1 MSSRTLRIFTALS
14 VLLLLSMG
22 LMQWAWLRQAYRLED
37 RDFDQRVR
45 SALRAAGQ
53 RLIEFNANPNRLTLR
68 PIERVA
74 GNYYTVQINDVI
86 NPAVLEAFLRQ
97 EFDRHDV
104 RTNFEYGVYD
114 CVKNRVQ
121 YGGFVCATPHCDS
134 STAVR
139 YRFPQAGGQNYYFG
153 VYFPEKRGY
162 VLGQLGS
169 LTLSTAVLGVVVLF
183 FAYALWVIFRQKRLA
198 ELQADFV
205 NTLSHEFK
213 TPISTLLIA
222 GEALAKPD
230 QSPEK
235 RQTYA
240 ALLRSEIHRLKT
252 HVDTVLQTAR
262 LPRSSEGLKREAVDV
277 HELLRQLANSLQA
290 ELEARNGTLT
300 LRLEAPQP
308 VVRADR
314 MHLTNVFHNLADN
327 ALKYTVPAEDRP
339 PNLIFSTENRRNTLL
354 VRITDNGIGIPEKHQ
369 KRLFDKFYRVPTGDV
384 HDVKGFGL
392 GLYYVKTLV
401 EAHGGRVRVQSVV
414 GEGSTF
420 EVELPAP
427 EPPEGEPTKRP
438 LWGLGGFL

>member
-1 MSSRTLRIFTALS
+1 MSSRTLRIFTVLS
-14 VLLLLSMG
+14 VLLLLGMG

-53 RLIEFNANPNRLTLR
+53 RLIQFNANPNRLTLQ
-68 PIERVA
+68 PVERVA

-86 NPAVLEAFLRQ
+86 NPTVLEAFLRQ

-121 YGGFVCATPHCDS
+121 YGGFVCATRNCDS
-134 STAVR
+134 STALR
-139 YRFPQAGGQNYYFG
+139 YRFPQTGGQNYYFG

-169 LTLSTAVLGVVVLF
+169 LTLSTAVLSVVVLF
-183 FAYALWVIFRQKRLA
+183 FACALWVIFRQKRLA

-222 GEALAKPD
+222 GEVLAKPD
-230 QSPEK
+230 QSPER

-262 LPRSSEGLKREAVDV
+262 LPRSSEGLKRELVNIHV
-277 HELLRQLANSLQA
+277 LLRQLGDSLQS
-290 ELEARNGTLT
+290 EFEAQNGTLT
-300 LRLEAPQP
+300 LRLDAEKP
-308 VVRADR
+308 VVSADR
-314 MHLTNVFHNLADN
+314 LHLTNVFRNLADN
-327 ALKYTVPAEDRP
+327 ALKYTNRP
-339 PNLIFSTENRRNTLL
+339 PELLFSTENHRNALL
-354 VRITDNGIGIPEKHQ
+354 VRITDNGIGIAEKHR

-401 EAHGGRVRVQSVV
+401 EAHGGRVRIQSRV

-420 EVELPAP
+420 EIQLRI
-427 EPPEGEPTKRP
+427 KN
-438 LWGLGGFL
+438 

>member
-1 MSSRTLRIFTALS
+1 MSSRTLRIFTGLS
-14 VLLLLSMG
+14 VLLLLGMG
-22 LMQWAWLRQAYRLED
+22 AVQWAWLRQAYRLED

-121 YGGFVCATPHCDS
+121 YGGFVCATPNCDS

-139 YRFPQAGGQNYYFG
+139 YRFPQTGGQNYYFG
-153 VYFPEKRGY
+153 VFFPEKRSY

-213 TPISTLLIA
+213 TPLSTLLIA

-240 ALLRSEIHRLKT
+240 ALLRGEIHRLKT

-262 LPRSSEGLKREAVDV
+262 LPRSSEGLKREPVDV
-277 HELLRQLANSLQA
+277 HGLLRELADSFRA
-290 ELEARNGTLT
+290 EVEARGGTLT
-300 LRLEAPQP
+300 LNLDATVP
-308 VVRADR
+308 VVSADR
-314 MHLTNVFHNLADN
+314 MHLTNVFRNLADN
-327 ALKYTVPAEDRP
+327 ALKYTEHP
-339 PNLIFSTENRRNTLL
+339 PELFFSTENHRNALL
-354 VRITDNGIGIPEKHQ
+354 VRVQDNGIGIPEKHR

-401 EAHGGRVRVQSVV
+401 EAHGGRVRVEREV

-420 EVELPAP
+420 EVKLPI
-427 EPPEGEPTKRP
+427 
-438 LWGLGGFL
+438 

>member
-14 VLLLLSMG
+14 VLLLLGMG
-22 LMQWAWLRQAYRLED
+22 AMQWAWLRQAYRLED

-53 RLIEFNANPNRLTLR
+53 RLIDFNANPNRLTLR
-68 PIERVA
+68 PVERVA

-114 CVKNRVQ
+114 CVKNEVK

-134 STAVR
+134 SSAVR
-139 YRFPQAGGQNYYFG
+139 YRFPQAGEQNYYFG

-198 ELQADFV
+198 ELQTDFV

-213 TPISTLLIA
+213 TPLSTLLIA
-222 GEALAKPD
+222 GEALARPD
-230 QSPEK
+230 SSPEK

-240 ALLRSEIHRLKT
+240 ALLRSEIYRLKT

-262 LPRSSEGLKREAVDV
+262 LPRSSEGLKREPVDV
-277 HELLRQLANSLQA
+277 HALLHELGESLQP
-290 ELEARNGTLT
+290 EIEARGGQ
-300 LRLEAPQP
+300 LRLHLDAPQA
-308 VVRADR
+308 VVHADR
-314 MHLTNVFHNLADN
+314 MHLTNVFRNLADN
-327 ALKYTVPAEDRP
+327 ALKYTERP
-339 PNLIFSTENRRNTLL
+339 PHLKIFTENHKNTLF
-354 VRITDNGIGIPEKHQ
+354 VRVTDNGIGIAEKHQ
-369 KRLFDKFYRVPTGDV
+369 KRLFDKFYRIPTGDI
-384 HDVKGFGL
+384 HNVKGFGL

-401 EAHGGRVRVQSVV
+401 EAHGGRVRVASAV

-420 EVELPAP
+420 EVELPA
-427 EPPEGEPTKRP
+427 
-438 LWGLGGFL
+438 

>member
-1 MSSRTLRIFTALS
+1 MSSRTLRIFTGLS
-14 VLLLLSMG
+14 VLLLLGMG
-22 LMQWAWLRQAYRLED
+22 VMQWAWLRQAYRLED

-68 PIERVA
+68 PVERVA

-134 STAVR
+134 STVVR
-139 YRFPQAGGQNYYFG
+139 YRFPQTGEQNYYFG
-153 VYFPEKRGY
+153 VYFPEKRSY

-169 LTLSTAVLGVVVLF
+169 LTLSTAVLGAVVLF

-213 TPISTLLIA
+213 TPLSTLLIA
-222 GEALAKPD
+222 GEALTKPD

-240 ALLRSEIHRLKT
+240 ALLRSEIHRLKN

-262 LPRSSEGLKREAVDV
+262 LPRSSEGLKREPVDV
-277 HELLRQLANSLQA
+277 HGLLRELADSIQA
-290 ELEARNGTLT
+290 EIEARGGTLT
-300 LRLEAPQP
+300 LDFNATQP
-308 VVRADR
+308 VVSADR
-314 MHLTNVFHNLADN
+314 LHLTNVFRNLADN
-327 ALKYTVPAEDRP
+327 ALKYTERP
-339 PNLIFSTENRRNTLL
+339 PQLIFSTQNRGKTLP
-354 VRITDNGIGIPEKHQ
+354 VRVTDNGTGIAEKHR
-369 KRLFDKFYRVPTGDV
+369 KRLFDKFYRIPTGDV

-401 EAHGGRVRVQSVV
+401 EAHGGRVRVQSEV

-420 EVELPAP
+420 EVELPI
-427 EPPEGEPTKRP
+427 
-438 LWGLGGFL
+438 